1 MYGIV
6 FKLTK
11 DDKNL
16 IDEVDKL
23 LNQFG
28 FERKDFTNFY
38 MNKSESML
46 PLIDAMDALRAF
58 GDFKNNV
65 TDIKAFKISQWSD
78 FTNFV
83 KKGVE

>member
-6 FKLTK
+6 FKLAEN
-11 DDKNL
+11 DENL
-16 IDEVDKL
+16 IGEVDKL
-23 LNQFG
+23 LIQFG

-38 MNKSESML
+38 MNKSDSML

-58 GDFKNNV
+58 GDFKNNI
-65 TDIKAFKISQWSD
+65 TDIKAFKIEQWSD

-83 KKGVE
+83 KKSKE